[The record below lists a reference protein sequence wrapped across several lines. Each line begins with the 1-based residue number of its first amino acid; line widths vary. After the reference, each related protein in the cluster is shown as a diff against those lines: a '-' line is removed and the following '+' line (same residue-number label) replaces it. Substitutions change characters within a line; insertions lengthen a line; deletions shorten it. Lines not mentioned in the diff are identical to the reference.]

1 MVFEKKTKTALVT
14 GASGGIGAEC
24 VRALARSGHR
34 VIINYFESEATAV
47 ELARETGGIPY
58 KADVSDDREAEALV
72 AASGE
77 AEVLVCCAGKAL
89 IKQFQDTTAEDWRR
103 IFAVNVEGTVNVC
116 RAAVP
121 AMIRKKSGAIITIS
135 SVWGLT
141 GSSCETAYSASKSAV
156 IGLTKAL
163 AKELGPSGIRVNCIA
178 PGVICTD
185 MNRDLSSDVLDA
197 LREETPLRTLGH
209 PCDVAALVSF
219 LASDSA
225 RFITGQVFGVN
236 GGLVI

>member
-1 MVFEKKTKTALVT
+1 MIFETKTKTALVT

-24 VRALARSGHR
+24 VRALSRSGYR
-34 VIINYFESEATAV
+34 VIINYCESEAAAAA
-47 ELARETGGIPY
+47 LALETGGIPL

-72 AASGE
+72 AASGG
-77 AEVLVCCAGKAL
+77 AEVLVCCAGIAL

-103 IFAVNVEGTVNVC
+103 IFAVNVEGTANVC

-121 AMIRKKSGAIITIS
+121 AMIKKKSGAIITIS

-141 GSSCETAYSASKSAV
+141 GSSCETAYSASKAAV

-197 LREETPLRTLGH
+197 LREETPLRTLGC
-209 PCDVAALVSF
+209 PCDVAALVAF
-219 LASDSA
+219 LASDNA